1 MGWLDKVK
9 QTMEKAAGE
18 AGDVAAV
25 GKMRLE
31 IRTLNSKLEE
41 AFEAIG
47 ARTYDLYEAGT
58 TLAAEVAALC
68 READKIADEIKAKEL
83 EVEKIKTEA

>member
-9 QTMEKAAGE
+9 QTMEKAAGDAE
-18 AGDVAAV
+18 DMAAAG
-25 GKMRLE
+25 KLRLE
-31 IRTLNSKLEE
+31 IRTLNGKLEE

-47 ARTYDLYEAGT
+47 ARAYDLYEAGS
-58 TLAAEVAALC
+58 TLPAEVATLC
-68 READKIADEIKAKEL
+68 QEADKIADEIKAKES

>member
-9 QTMEKAAGE
+9 QTVEKAAGGAE
-18 AGDVAAV
+18 DMAVV

-31 IRTLNSKLEE
+31 IRTLNGKLEE

-47 ARTYDLYEAGT
+47 ARAYDLHEAGT
-58 TLAAEVAALC
+58 TLPAEVAALC
-68 READKIADEIKAKEL
+68 READKIADEIKAKEQ
-83 EVEKIKTEA
+83 EVERIKAEA

>member
-18 AGDVAAV
+18 AEDMAAV
-25 GKMRLE
+25 GKMRIE
-31 IRTLNSKLEE
+31 IRTLNGKLEE

-47 ARTYDLYEAGT
+47 ARAYELYEAGT
-58 TLAAEVAALC
+58 TLPAEVTALC
-68 READKIADEIKAKEL
+68 GEADKIADEIKAKEL
-83 EVEKIKTEA
+83 EVDKIKAEV